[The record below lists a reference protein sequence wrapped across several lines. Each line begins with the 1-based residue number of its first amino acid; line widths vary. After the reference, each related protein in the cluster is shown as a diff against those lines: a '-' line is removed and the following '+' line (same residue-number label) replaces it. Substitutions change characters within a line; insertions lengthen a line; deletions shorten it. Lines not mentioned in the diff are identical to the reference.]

1 VLKVKPD
8 SIEASSNLAWFLAT
22 AAEDSLRD
30 GREAVRLAE
39 QACRLNGYKEAK
51 MVSVLAV
58 AYAEAGQ
65 FTNAVATAEKA
76 VALAIDA
83 GDEYIAGV
91 NERFKKLFAA
101 GKPYREPAR

>member
-1 VLKVKPD
+1 M
-8 SIEASSNLAWFLAT
+8 
-22 AAEDSLRD
+22 
-30 GREAVRLAE
+30 RLAE
-39 QACRLNGYKEAK
+39 QACRLNGYQEAK

-65 FTNAVATAEKA
+65 FTNAIATAEKA

-91 NERFKKLFAA
+91 NERFKKLFSA
-101 GKPYREPAR
+101 GKPYHEPAR